1 MTTSAVNAVRPRVRI
16 YRWAVAAAVLAV
28 LALGGFF
35 AWRWY
40 QDQAARS
47 EALLLAEGPHFHEVQ
62 PLLLRLQETEPQNV
76 AVVRAL
82 ALGYLYR
89 TRQIPETRR
98 FLDRWCEL
106 APNDPEPYRLRLGFW
121 LMQDMVSPAIPDAEH
136 VLELRPK
143 DFETRRKLVQL
154 LLSDGR
160 YQQAEKEGLRCF
172 LENPKDQELWLI
184 LANIYH
190 GLGQP
195 AKAADLTDQVLRT
208 APDHLAALKLRAKL
222 YVDAGQPEPAIRLL
236 KERVIGKT
244 SPDGTEGLYELSEA
258 LVRAGRDEEA
268 KKVLA
273 ELEWRQAL
281 GIWSRYEHR
290 DDNPGLQERVVT
302 AMLAAGKTDDAVN
315 FLSGI
320 LERNRRAPPATHQL
334 LAVCFDKQG
343 QSERAREQRRLAER
357 RQEDEQQRRQGDK
370 ESK

>member
-1 MTTSAVNAVRPRVRI
+1 M
-16 YRWAVAAAVLAV
+16 YRWTVAASVLAV

-47 EALLLAEGPHFHEVQ
+47 EALLLAEGPHFDEAQ
-62 PLLLRLQETEPQNV
+62 PLLLRLHEREPQNV

-89 TRQIPETRR
+89 TRQIPQTRK

-106 APNDPEPYRLRLGFW
+106 APGDPEPYRLRLGFW
-121 LMQDMVSPAIPDAEH
+121 LMQEMVPSAIPDAEH
-136 VLELRPK
+136 ILELRPK
-143 DFETRRKLVQL
+143 DYETRRKLVQL
-154 LLSDGR
+154 LLADGR

-184 LANIYH
+184 LANIYR
-190 GLGQP
+190 GLGQL
-195 AKAADLTDQVLRT
+195 AKAADLTDQILRT
-208 APDHLAALKLRAKL
+208 APDHLGALKLRAKL
-222 YVDAGQPEPAIRLL
+222 YVETGQPEPAIRLL
-236 KERVIGKT
+236 REHVIGKT

-258 LVRAGRDEEA
+258 LVRAGRDAEA

-290 DDNPGLQERVVT
+290 DDNPGLQERVVA
-302 AMLAAGKTDDAVN
+302 AMLAAGNTEDAVH
-315 FLSGI
+315 FLTGI
-320 LERNRRAPPATHQL
+320 LERNPQAPPATHQL

-357 RQEDEQQRRQGDK
+357 SQEHEQQGRQGGKQTRRQGDK